1 MKKLVKPVVLTLQV
15 TLTTR
20 SFPFTLSMCGNNMQ
34 LKQQLEFVQ
43 RDIEEMRDR
52 IRYMQNELNE
62 LYEHRYDL
70 EQQLVQQ
77 GEIDSL
83 VF

>member
-1 MKKLVKPVVLTLQV
+1 
-15 TLTTR
+15 
-20 SFPFTLSMCGNNMQ
+20 MQ

-70 EQQLVQQ
+70 EQLLIQQ
-77 GEIDSL
+77 NGGDPL

>member
-1 MKKLVKPVVLTLQV
+1 
-15 TLTTR
+15 
-20 SFPFTLSMCGNNMQ
+20 MQ

-43 RDIEEMRDR
+43 RDIEEIRDR

-62 LYEHRYDL
+62 LYEHQFNL
-70 EQQLVQQ
+70 EIQLVEQ
-77 GEIDSL
+77 GDSDPL